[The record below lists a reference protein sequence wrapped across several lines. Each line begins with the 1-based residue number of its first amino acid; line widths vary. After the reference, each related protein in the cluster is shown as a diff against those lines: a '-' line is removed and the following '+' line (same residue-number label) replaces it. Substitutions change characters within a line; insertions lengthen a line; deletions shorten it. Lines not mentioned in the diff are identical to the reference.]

1 LSKTLDEEQFGVD
14 IPMERPFTKESLN
27 NVLQTIAKNRRI
39 TPGFNNFKQV
49 NEIPMDGNPYPEQPL
64 AGKYM

>member
-1 LSKTLDEEQFGVD
+1 
-14 IPMERPFTKESLN
+14 MERPFTKEALN

-39 TPGFNNFKQV
+39 TPGFNNFRDNQ
-49 NEIPMDGNPYPEQPL
+49 EIPTSGNPYPTQPL

>member
-1 LSKTLDEEQFGVD
+1 LDEEKFGVD

-39 TPGFNNFKQV
+39 TPGFNNFRDNKEPPV
-49 NEIPMDGNPYPEQPL
+49 AGNPYPDQPL